1 LRAHRPDALTVAAIC
16 ASLAIAFGVV
26 TEVRAG
32 TLPDISGRWYANGN
46 PGASCRISQSGT
58 SVSLTNERGVTA
70 TGSFVNPSTLST
82 DWGFMNG
89 GRITGTIS
97 SDLRHITWSNGTYW
111 SRASA
116 VPYTAVAT
124 PAPTPKPTPSP
135 EPLRVSVRV
144 RNNDASPIYVYRA
157 SLTNGYQAFTYS
169 QCVSFRNVSTRVV
182 AAVDFA
188 FVVTNRNGG
197 DEANYGW
204 VDKGTF
210 TPPINIDD
218 HCFGGRL
225 WAPHVVRRMTEESV
239 RVTQVTFADGTSW
252 KPGMP
257 FLRGYSTAGV
267 RLAQPAM
274 QNPENGPSDESAAHV
289 HLDNSL
295 GLAFEDRPTGV
306 YVKFVAPGSAGA
318 VAGVHQGDRIVSI
331 GSNNVSSVNDVRT
344 ILGMTPKG
352 ASIPISLD
360 RDGQRLNVSLKP
372 VNSPSPSTATP

>member
-1 LRAHRPDALTVAAIC
+1 LKAFAFNAVRVAAIC
-16 ASLAIAFGVV
+16 ASVAIVFGAW

-46 PGASCRISQSGT
+46 PGAPCRISQSGT

-97 SDLRHITWSNGTYW
+97 NDLRRITWSNGTYW
-111 SRASA
+111 SRPS
-116 VPYTAVAT
+116 TAPLTPAAT
-124 PAPTPKPTPSP
+124 AAPTPRPTPSP
-135 EPLRVSVRV
+135 EPLRVGVRV

-182 AAVDFA
+182 SAVDIA

-225 WAPHVVRRMTEESV
+225 WASHVVRRMTEESV
-239 RVTQVTFADGTSW
+239 RVTQVAFADGTSW
-252 KPGMP
+252 KSGMP
-257 FLRGYSTAGV
+257 FLRGYSTAGA

-274 QNPENGPSDESAAHV
+274 QNPEESSDESAAHV

-318 VAGVHQGDRIVSI
+318 VAGVHPGDRVVSI
-331 GSNNVSSVNDVRT
+331 GTNSVSSVNDLRT

-352 ASIPISLD
+352 ASIPMSLE
-360 RDGQRLNVSLKP
+360 RDGQKLNVNVKP
-372 VNSPSPSTATP
+372 VNYAPPSTAAP